1 MLDLISTL
9 RQKLFHG
16 QSSENIWIF
25 DMRFS
30 TFLPQGKSGSWV
42 FFLPYLLSLYWNR
55 TPSVASVH
63 SLVQTVMFVLC
74 SPQGSNIWRIPSV
87 LRNGQVRNQFL
98 GHHLKR
104 LKCFMHSLCI
114 VVELVCIL
122 VAESMYCW
130 IGVLMGKKVC
140 LGLPILPSYW
150 F

>member
-1 MLDLISTL
+1 MGNLQKIFEFLICGSAL
-9 RQKLFHG
+9 SFPK
-16 QSSENIWIF
+16 EN
-25 DMRFS
+25 
-30 TFLPQGKSGSWV
+30 LGAG
-42 FFLPYLLSLYWNR
+42 FFLPYLLALYWNR
-55 TPSVASVH
+55 TPFVASVH
-63 SLVQTVMFVLC
+63 SLVQTVIFVLY
-74 SPQGSNIWRIPSV
+74 SPQGSSIWRIPSV

-104 LKCFMHSLCI
+104 LKCFMCNLCI

-130 IGVLMGKKVC
+130 ISVVIGKKEC